1 MGGRGVNLNL
11 DNVCKYNGFFLDG
24 TPYMPAC
31 CPGKKLDQ
39 RTSLGMSYIK
49 VLGLFEC
56 SLRGV
61 SEVLNLYVFIFC
73 IFKAE

>member
-1 MGGRGVNLNL
+1 MGGWVRAI
-11 DNVCKYNGFFLDG
+11 NGKVHYFVLFE
-24 TPYMPAC
+24 TVPYMPAC

>member
-1 MGGRGVNLNL
+1 MGGWVRAI
-11 DNVCKYNGFFLDG
+11 NGKVHYFV
-24 TPYMPAC
+24 PYMPAC

-39 RTSLGMSYIK
+39 RISLGMSYIK

-56 SLRGV
+56 SFRGV
-61 SEVLNLYVFIFC
+61 SEVLNLHVLIFF